1 MLRSHGLRALRKSNR
16 DVASA
21 KNGTR
26 CLFSTQS
33 GDDAKK
39 PTALAKLHL
48 EDGTTLT
55 ATSFGSHE
63 SVEGE
68 VVFATGMVGYP
79 ESLTD
84 PSYQG
89 QILTLTSPMVGNY
102 GVPDRTVKDKWGLPA
117 FFESTK
123 IHAKG
128 LLVQDYSYH
137 YSHWNASSSLGDWLK
152 EEGVPGLCDLDTRML
167 TKKIR
172 EKGALLGRIEVD
184 LSAPAPDFT
193 KMQDPNA
200 RHLVDEVS
208 VKAPV
213 VYGKGNPIRV
223 LAVDMG
229 MKFNIIRLLCKRGVE
244 LTVVPWDY
252 PFASEIQNYDGLFLS
267 NGPGDPTMC
276 MKTVNELKKVVTC
289 PDEEVKPIYGICMG
303 NQLMG
308 LAAGGKAM
316 KLPFGNRGQNQPV
329 LNHQTKECY
338 ITSQNHGYVIDTS
351 TLDAGWKV
359 LFTNA
364 NDGSNEGIAHETRPY
379 FTAQFHPEAAAG
391 PTDTEFMF
399 DIFLDACKK
408 GQKDYQITFPK
419 RHYEK
424 PPQMSRRKVLMLGSG
439 GTSIGQAGEF
449 DYSGGQAIKAMKEE
463 GCEVV
468 LMNPNIASVQTNT
481 DDKSSTKADHVYFLP
496 VTPDFVEEVIK
507 KEKPDGIIISMG
519 GQTALN
525 CAIEMYHDGIFERH
539 GVEVLGT
546 PVPVVIDTED
556 RQLFSDR
563 LNEINEKIAESYTTT
578 TVDGAV
584 EHAKKVGFPCMI
596 RSAFAL
602 GGLGSGICENEA
614 HLRDMAKKALS
625 VSPQILV
632 EKSMLGWKEVEYE
645 VVRDHLDNC
654 VTVCNMENFDPLG
667 IHTGDSIV
675 MAPSQT
681 LSNEE
686 YHMLRETAIRVVR
699 HLGIIGECNIQYAL
713 HPTSLEYAII
723 EVNPRLSR
731 SSALASKATGYPLA
745 FVAAK
750 LCLGLPM
757 TEVIN
762 QVTKKTQA
770 AFEPSLDYIVTKIPR
785 WDMAKFQGVSRQIG
799 SAMKS
804 VGEVMGIGRTME
816 ESIQKALRMVDP
828 SIAGFQPKYR
838 FETLSEL
845 KEELKVPTDK
855 RIYAIAQALHEK
867 SLTVDEIH
875 EITKID
881 HWFLRRLENIVK
893 TWDVMETTTLDE
905 MTPELMLEAKKMGY
919 SDQQIAACLKGE
931 YTEDQIRS
939 KRIGYGI
946 LPHTKQID
954 TLAAEYP
961 AATNYLYMTYHGSES
976 DVESANGGAIVLGS
990 GAYRIGSSIEFDWCG
1005 VSCIRT
1011 LRKLGYKSTM
1021 INYNPETVSTD
1032 YDECDRLYFE
1042 ELSRER
1048 VLDIYTQ
1055 DKSDGIVV
1063 SVGGQIPNGIALP
1076 LHEAG
1081 VNIMGTPALMIDNA
1095 EDRNKFSAAL
1105 DEIGVQQP
1113 RWRELTS
1120 TESALDF
1127 ASQVG
1132 YPVLV
1137 RPSYVLSGAA
1147 MNVAHNDDQLR
1158 HCLEEAAEVSQDKPV
1173 VISEFVQGAVEIEM
1187 DGVGRNGELI
1197 AAAIHEHIE
1206 NAGVHSGDATL
1217 VLPPRTLSAY
1227 TLERVRDASRKIVE
1241 RLNITGPVNIQ
1252 FVAKGTDVMCI
1263 EANVRASRSFP
1274 FVSKTMGVDYIEAAT
1289 KAIVGADTS
1298 DMDLPTLE
1306 TRDRPKGYVGV
1317 KAPMFSFT
1325 RLRGSDP
1332 VLGVEMASTGEVAC
1346 FGASAE
1352 EAFLKSLLST
1362 GFKMPKGKILVSV
1375 QEDLQD
1381 EFTHCAWQLHELGYE
1396 LHATRK
1402 TAEVLKRNRVPCT
1415 VVSYP
1420 TEEGAS
1426 EPSASEMIKNEE
1438 FGLVINIPTHNS
1450 KRLEDNF
1457 QMRRAAVDYSTPL
1470 LTNMNLVKMFTNAI
1484 YKHKKEE
1491 KMVGL
1496 EPNTLFEHYLKET
1509 DDDAWTK
1516 PSEFH

>member
-1 MLRSHGLRALRKSNR
+1 
-16 DVASA
+16 
-21 KNGTR
+21 
-26 CLFSTQS
+26 
-33 GDDAKK
+33 
-39 PTALAKLHL
+39 
-48 EDGTTLT
+48 
-55 ATSFGSHE
+55 
-63 SVEGE
+63 
-68 VVFATGMVGYP
+68 MVGYP

-89 QILTLTSPMVGNY
+89 QILTLTQPMVGNY
-102 GVPDRTVKDKWGLPA
+102 GVPDRKAVDEYGLSA
-117 FFESTK
+117 HFESYK
-123 IHAKG
+123 IHASG
-128 LLVQDYSYH
+128 LLVQNYSHH
-137 YSHWNASSSLGDWLK
+137 YSHWKAASSLGDWLK
-152 EEGVPGLCDLDTRML
+152 EEGVPGLCDIDTRML

-184 LSAPAPDFT
+184 LNAPPPDFT
-193 KMQDPNA
+193 TMGNPMTS

-208 VKAPV
+208 TKEVKV
-213 VYGKGNPIRV
+213 FGKGNATKVI
-223 LAVDMG
+223 AVDCG
-229 MKFNIIRLLCKRGVE
+229 MKYNIIRQLVKRGVE

-252 PFASEIQNYDGLFLS
+252 PFAAEMHKYDGLFLS

-276 MKTVNELKKVVTC
+276 AATVKELEKVVTC
-289 PDEEVKPIYGICMG
+289 PEDQIKPIYGICMG
-303 NQLMG
+303 NQLIG
-308 LAAGGKAM
+308 LAAGGTAE

-329 LNHQTKECY
+329 LNHQTGECY
-338 ITSQNHGYVIDTS
+338 ITPQNHGYHINCS
-351 TLDAGWKV
+351 TLKPGWKT

-364 NDGSNEGIAHETRPY
+364 NDGSNEGIAHESRPY
-379 FTAQFHPEAAAG
+379 FTAQFHPEASSG

-399 DIFLDACKK
+399 DTFLDACRKPT
-408 GQKDYQITFPK
+408 DRIVFP
-419 RHYEK
+419 
-424 PPQMSRRKVLMLGSG
+424 RRKPAPPRADVKKVLLLGSG

-449 DYSGGQAIKAMKEE
+449 DYSGGQAIKALKEE
-463 GCEVV
+463 GLEVV

-481 DDKSSTKADHVYFLP
+481 DDKSASKADHVFFLP
-496 VTPDFVEEVIK
+496 VTPEFVEEVIK
-507 KEKPDGIIISMG
+507 KEKPDGIVVSMG

-525 CAIEMYHDGIFERH
+525 CAVELYENGIFDKYN
-539 GVEVLGT
+539 VKVLGT
-546 PVPVVIDTED
+546 QIDSVINTED

-563 LNEINEKIAESYTTT
+563 LNEINEKIAESYTCTD
-578 TVDGAV
+578 VESAV
-584 EHAKKVGFPCMI
+584 MHAKKVGYPLMI

-602 GGLGSGICENEA
+602 GGLGSGICTDEA

-632 EKSMLGWKEVEYE
+632 EKSMKGWKEVEYE
-645 VVRDHLDNC
+645 VVRDTHDNC

-686 YHMLRETAIRVVR
+686 YHMLRETAIKVVR
-699 HLGIIGECNIQYAL
+699 HLGIVGECNIQYAL
-713 HPTSLEYAII
+713 HPESLEYAII
-723 EVNPRLSR
+723 EVNARLSR

-750 LCLGLPM
+750 LCLGIPL

-762 QVTKKTQA
+762 SVTKKTQA

-785 WDMAKFQGVSRQIG
+785 WDMSKFQGVSKEIG

-816 ESIQKALRMVDP
+816 ESIQKSLRMVDP
-828 SIAGFQPKYR
+828 AVGGFQPMNR
-838 FETLSEL
+838 FETMAEIRKEL
-845 KEELKVPTDK
+845 EVPTDK
-855 RIYAIAQALHEK
+855 RIFAIAQVLHEK
-867 SLTVDEIH
+867 TMTVQEIH
-875 EITKID
+875 DITKID
-881 HWFLRRLENIVK
+881 HWFLRRLEGIVK
-893 TWDVMETTTLDE
+893 VWDE
-905 MTPELMLEAKKMGY
+905 MEKVTLADLSTDLLMDAKKMGY
-919 SDQQIAACLKGE
+919 SDVQIANCLKGGAK
-931 YTEDQIRS
+931 EDDVRA
-939 KRIGYGI
+939 KRVAAGI
-946 LPHTKQID
+946 LPMTKQID

-961 AATNYLYMTYHGSES
+961 AETNYLYMTYHGSES
-976 DVESANGGAIVLGS
+976 DVEPQNGGVVVLGS

-1011 LRKLGYKSTM
+1011 LRKLGYRSTV

-1048 VLDIYTQ
+1048 VLDIYQQ
-1055 DKSDGIVV
+1055 DKSDGVVV
-1063 SVGGQIPNGIALP
+1063 SVGGQIPNGLAIP
-1076 LHEAG
+1076 LDKAG
-1081 VNIMGTPALMIDNA
+1081 VKILGTPAAMIDNA
-1095 EDRNKFSAAL
+1095 EDRQKFSDMI

-1127 ASQVG
+1127 AAQVG

-1147 MNVAHNDDQLR
+1147 MNVAHNDTQLR
-1158 HCLEEAAEVSQDKPV
+1158 ECLDEAATVSKDHPV
-1173 VISEFVQGAVEIEM
+1173 VISDFIEGAVEIEM
-1187 DGVGRNGELI
+1187 DGVGKDGELI

-1217 VLPPRTLSAY
+1217 VLPPHTLSAY
-1227 TLERVRDASRKIVE
+1227 TKERVRDAARKIVK

-1263 EANVRASRSFP
+1263 ECNVRASRSFP

-1289 KAIVGADTS
+1289 RAMVGEDTS
-1298 DMDLPTLE
+1298 DMNLPTLE

-1346 FGASAE
+1346 FGATKE
-1352 EAFLKSLLST
+1352 EAFLKALLST
-1362 GFKMPKGKILVSV
+1362 NFKMPEKNILVSV
-1375 QEDLQD
+1375 QDELQD
-1381 EFTHCAWQLHELGYE
+1381 DFTHCAYQLHELGYK
-1396 LHATRK
+1396 LFATPR
-1402 TAEVLKRNRVPCT
+1402 TAATLEKNRVPCQ
-1415 VVSYP
+1415 VVAYP
-1420 TEEGAS
+1420 SEAEGSDLAN
-1426 EPSASEMIKNEE
+1426 PVDLIRNEE
-1438 FGLVINIPTHNS
+1438 INMVINIPTHKS
-1450 KRLEDNF
+1450 TKLADNYT
-1457 QMRRAAVDYSTPL
+1457 MRRSAVDYGVPL
-1470 LTNMNLVKMFTNAI
+1470 LTNMNLVKMFTDAV
-1484 YKHKKEE
+1484 YQHKQGGL
-1491 KMVGL
+1491 VGL
-1496 EPNTLFEHYLKET
+1496 EPKTLFEHYEGES
-1509 DDDAWTK
+1509 DADAWTS

>member
-1 MLRSHGLRALRKSNR
+1 
-16 DVASA
+16 
-21 KNGTR
+21 
-26 CLFSTQS
+26 
-33 GDDAKK
+33 
-39 PTALAKLHL
+39 
-48 EDGTTLT
+48 
-55 ATSFGSHE
+55 
-63 SVEGE
+63 
-68 VVFATGMVGYP
+68 
-79 ESLTD
+79 
-84 PSYQG
+84 
-89 QILTLTSPMVGNY
+89 
-102 GVPDRTVKDKWGLPA
+102 
-117 FFESTK
+117 
-123 IHAKG
+123 
-128 LLVQDYSYH
+128 
-137 YSHWNASSSLGDWLK
+137 
-152 EEGVPGLCDLDTRML
+152 
-167 TKKIR
+167 
-172 EKGALLGRIEVD
+172 
-184 LSAPAPDFT
+184 
-193 KMQDPNA
+193 
-200 RHLVDEVS
+200 
-208 VKAPV
+208 
-213 VYGKGNPIRV
+213 
-223 LAVDMG
+223 
-229 MKFNIIRLLCKRGVE
+229 
-244 LTVVPWDY
+244 
-252 PFASEIQNYDGLFLS
+252 
-267 NGPGDPTMC
+267 
-276 MKTVNELKKVVTC
+276 
-289 PDEEVKPIYGICMG
+289 
-303 NQLMG
+303 
-308 LAAGGKAM
+308 
-316 KLPFGNRGQNQPV
+316 
-329 LNHQTKECY
+329 
-338 ITSQNHGYVIDTS
+338 
-351 TLDAGWKV
+351 
-359 LFTNA
+359 
-364 NDGSNEGIAHETRPY
+364 
-379 FTAQFHPEAAAG
+379 
-391 PTDTEFMF
+391 
-399 DIFLDACKK
+399 
-408 GQKDYQITFPK
+408 
-419 RHYEK
+419 
-424 PPQMSRRKVLMLGSG
+424 
-439 GTSIGQAGEF
+439 
-449 DYSGGQAIKAMKEE
+449 MKEE
-463 GCEVV
+463 DCEVV

-481 DDKSSTKADHVYFLP
+481 DDKSDTKADHVYFLP

-507 KEKPDGIIISMG
+507 KEQPDGIIISMG

-525 CAIEMYHDGIFERH
+525 CAVEMYQDGIFEKH

-578 TVDGAV
+578 TVEGAV

-602 GGLGSGICENEA
+602 GGLGSGICKDEE
-614 HLRDMAKKALS
+614 HLKDMARKALS

-785 WDMAKFQGVSRQIG
+785 WDMAKFEGVSREIG

-816 ESIQKALRMVDP
+816 ESMQKAMRMVDP
-828 SIAGFQPKYR
+828 SIAGFQPKNR

-845 KEELKVPTDK
+845 KNELKVPTDA
-855 RIYAIAQALHEK
+855 RIYAIAQAMHEK
-867 SLTVDEIH
+867 TLSVDEIH

-881 HWFLRRLENIVK
+881 HWFLRRLENVVK
-893 TWDVMETTTLDE
+893 TWDTMETTTLDE
-905 MTPELMLEAKKMGY
+905 MSHDLMLEAKKMGY

-931 YTEDQIRS
+931 YTEDDIRN
-939 KRIGYGI
+939 KRVGYGI
-946 LPHTKQID
+946 TPWTKQID

-961 AATNYLYMTYHGSES
+961 AATNYLYMTYHGAED
-976 DVESANGGAIVLGS
+976 DVPSADGGVITIGS

-1011 LRKLGYKSTM
+1011 LRKLGVQTTM

-1042 ELSRER
+1042 ELSKER
-1048 VLDIYTQ
+1048 VLDIYQ
-1055 DKSDGIVV
+1055 KDKSDGVIL

-1076 LHEAG
+1076 LYDAG
-1081 VNIMGTPALMIDNA
+1081 VKILGTPAPMIDNA

-1113 RWRELTS
+1113 AWQELTS
-1120 TESALDF
+1120 TQSALDF
-1127 ASQVG
+1127 AAKVG

-1147 MNVAHNDDQLR
+1147 MNVAHNDKQLR
-1158 HCLEEAAEVSQDKPV
+1158 YCLEEAAEVSQDKPV
-1173 VISEFVQGAVEIEM
+1173 VISDFIQGAVEIEM
-1187 DGVGRNGELI
+1187 DGVGKNGELI

-1206 NAGVHSGDATL
+1206 NAGVHSGDASL
-1217 VLPPRTLSAY
+1217 VLPPHTLSAY
-1227 TLERVRDASRKIVE
+1227 TKERVRDASRKIAK

-1263 EANVRASRSFP
+1263 ECNVRASRSFP

-1289 KAIVGADTS
+1289 KAIMDADTS
-1298 DMDLPTLE
+1298 DMNLPTLD
-1306 TRDRPKGYVGV
+1306 TKDRPSGYVGV

-1332 VLGVEMASTGEVAC
+1332 VLGVEMSSTGEVAC
-1346 FGASAE
+1346 FGESTE

-1362 GFKMPKGKILVSV
+1362 GFKLPKKNVLVSV
-1375 QEDLQD
+1375 HADLQD
-1381 EFTHCAWQLHELGYE
+1381 EFTHSAWQLHELGYN
-1396 LHATRK
+1396 LYATEA
-1402 TAEVLKRNRVPCT
+1402 TAEVLDKNKVPCT

-1420 TEEGAS
+1420 TDTDS
-1426 EPSASEMIKNEE
+1426 PHPSVTEMIKNED
-1438 FGLVINIPTHNS
+1438 FGLVINIPTHSS
-1450 KRLEDNF
+1450 KRLEDNY
-1457 QMRRAAVDYSTPL
+1457 QMRRNAVDYGIPL
-1470 LTNMNLVKMFTNAI
+1470 LTNMNLVKMFSDSI
-1484 YKHKKEE
+1484 HKHRVEGS
-1491 KMVGL
+1491 MVGL
-1496 EPNTLFEHYLKET
+1496 EPKTLFEHYQKES
-1509 DDDAWTK
+1509 DADAWTNK
-1516 PSEFH
+1516 DEFH